1 MFRYQPTYFSSLPTD
16 LGYPR
21 PQYSRPRYLSPFTE
35 QLRAADAQREEE
47 ELLRRLEEIQLQK
60 QQQERLRRRFPY
72 DNYAPYHS
80 SYFEDDELERSAF
93 RRRQQELE
101 LDYLRRKQEEEARI
115 LALKRAEEEL
125 KLQQLAKLREE
136 EEARVAALRR
146 AAEQVNAARPS
157 RSRKDHSC
165 CDNSDELCQLFGPQ
179 CQQQVGRQN
188 ISEFPVMLNDLLQKR
203 HNNVQSE
210 QPAFERLVSDL
221 VQQLHYPQRER
232 EQTPK
237 PVQEVPKRKT
247 PSPSPVPRESVASPQ
262 TLEEVLRLMFD
273 PQPHHTSHPV
283 SEKASTPSKPV
294 PQEKPRSEETVA
306 SRPVSK
312 SSEAHPV
319 SPLSL
324 KEQLEARLNNDRSN
338 EIKDTIQAI
347 LSSLSSNPSA
357 SSASPAP
364 AVVSEVSVTKSNK
377 GKEKAPEPQPTSA
390 PTPGNAHKAL
400 EAVRAIEASL
410 IALQDDFE
418 FPSDVDFSPAPSRSS
433 SPVRDDVSFVS
444 ETDTPTLRKLA
455 YTARNHPIRSYEQ
468 ALSRLLARLDEIE
481 SHGNAEVRNSRKAVV
496 ARVEG
501 ALEELEQKV
510 EARWNK
516 WSKSHR
522 VDREE
527 EVVEESEKKEEI
539 SEVSSSSEGQVQVE
553 DSPQDDGTATVQVEV
568 SPATESVSVVA
579 IEPAS
584 VPPSSER
591 VSYAEVVKQPDEEP
605 ASLPESS
612 STSESN
618 VSSPSIDISQHLES
632 SSDASLQGEE
642 ELVVS
647 ATEPSTI
654 EPSSPTEDAE
664 KPTSDSLP
672 DDSEALPL
680 SPSQPQASET
690 TYPPVSSDSA
700 LSVETVRPLEIPST
714 PEDKPESDDHK
725 GLTSIAGDESET
737 EVVVDTFLLPQ
748 DTVADDQQQHLKKS
762 ERDSEDVGSDWSE
775 VDA

>member
-1 MFRYQPTYFSSLPTD
+1 MFRYQPTYFSSLPSD
-16 LGYPR
+16 LGYSR

-35 QLRAADAQREEE
+35 QLRAAEAQREEE

-179 CQQQVGRQN
+179 CQQQ
-188 ISEFPVMLNDLLQKR
+188 KR
-203 HNNVQSE
+203 PSNVQSE

-247 PSPSPVPRESVASPQ
+247 LSPSPSPAPRESVASPQ

-283 SEKASTPSKPV
+283 SEKASTTSKPV
-294 PQEKPRSEETVA
+294 PQVCRSLPVSQNTLLNNIMLQEKPKSEETVA

-312 SSEAHPV
+312 SSEFHPV

-347 LSSLSSNPSA
+347 LTSLSSNPSA

-364 AVVSEVSVTKSNK
+364 AVVSEASTTKSNK
-377 GKEKAPEPQPTSA
+377 GKEKAPESQPTST
-390 PTPGNAHKAL
+390 PTSGNAHKAL
-400 EAVRAIEASL
+400 ENVRAIEASL

-418 FPSDVDFSPAPSRSS
+418 FPSD
-433 SPVRDDVSFVS
+433 
-444 ETDTPTLRKLA
+444 
-455 YTARNHPIRSYEQ
+455 

-522 VDREE
+522 ADREE

-539 SEVSSSSEGQVQVE
+539 SKVSSSPEGQVQVE
-553 DSPQDDGTATVQVEV
+553 KSPQDGATATVQTEV

-591 VSYAEVVKQPDEEP
+591 LSYAEVVKQPDEEP

-618 VSSPSIDISQHLES
+618 ISSSTIDVSESLEFVPDASVPQDEEEPVAVDTESSAIES
-632 SSDASLQGEE
+632 SSL
-642 ELVVS
+642 
-647 ATEPSTI
+647 ATEDV
-654 EPSSPTEDAE
+654 EE
-664 KPTSDSLP
+664 PTSDSLP
-672 DDSEALPL
+672 DDSEALPS
-680 SPSQPQASET
+680 SPSQPQAFET

-700 LSVETVRPLEIPST
+700 SSVETVRPSGIPST
-714 PEDKPESDDHK
+714 PEDKPSSDDHN
-725 GLTSIAGDESET
+725 GLTSTAGDDESET

-748 DTVADDQQQHLKKS
+748 DTVADDQQHLKKS

>member
-16 LGYPR
+16 LGYSR

-35 QLRAADAQREEE
+35 QLRAAEAQREEE

-80 SYFEDDELERSAF
+80 SYFEDDELEPSAF

-165 CDNSDELCQLFGPQ
+165 CDSSDELCQLFGPQ

-188 ISEFPVMLNDLLQKR
+188 ISEFPAMLNDLLQKR

-247 PSPSPVPRESVASPQ
+247 PSPVPRESVASPQ

-294 PQEKPRSEETVA
+294 PQEKPKSEETVA

-312 SSEAHPV
+312 SSEFHPV

-347 LSSLSSNPSA
+347 LTSLSSNPSA

-364 AVVSEVSVTKSNK
+364 AVVSEASTTKSNK
-377 GKEKAPEPQPTSA
+377 GKEKAPESQPTST
-390 PTPGNAHKAL
+390 PTSGNAHKAL
-400 EAVRAIEASL
+400 ENVRAIEASL

-527 EVVEESEKKEEI
+527 EVVEESEKKEEV
-539 SEVSSSSEGQVQVE
+539 SEVSSSPEGQVQVE
-553 DSPQDDGTATVQVEV
+553 NSPQDGATATVQTEV
-568 SPATESVSVVA
+568 SPATESVSVVT

-591 VSYAEVVKQPDEEP
+591 LSYAEVVKQPDEEP

-618 VSSPSIDISQHLES
+618 ISSSTIDVSESLESVPDASVPRDEEEPVVFDTEPSAIES
-632 SSDASLQGEE
+632 SSL
-642 ELVVS
+642 
-647 ATEPSTI
+647 ATEDV
-654 EPSSPTEDAE
+654 EE
-664 KPTSDSLP
+664 PTSDSLP

-700 LSVETVRPLEIPST
+700 LSVETVRPSEIPST
-714 PEDKPESDDHK
+714 PEDKPSSDDHN

-748 DTVADDQQQHLKKS
+748 DTVAEDQQHLKKS